1 MMFYERRISPRGR
14 WGEWFAESKPRG
26 FAQGT
31 MAKGNYLDDE
41 ALGIKVFL
49 VRGLAQSI
57 SSARREKVFDAT
69 NVAM

>member
-1 MMFYERRISPRGR
+1 MP
-14 WGEWFAESKPRG
+14 
-26 FAQGT
+26 
-31 MAKGNYLDDE
+31 KGNYLDDE